1 MRRHRTP
8 SRSRTSSVVAA
19 VLATSLAA
27 AACSGG
33 GGGSLQNAG
42 NTTVA
47 PVTSAAPGDTTTPG
61 GTDTTAAPGTTAAPS
76 TTAVTPLDS
85 LPACPTDALAA
96 ADGTVEITF
105 WHAMTAELE
114 KQLTALTDEYNAG
127 QDKVK
132 VTLQNQGGYEQVIDK
147 YLQSSQGSRP
157 ELVQAPEYAVQAF
170 RDTDS
175 FVPVEACTE
184 SAGFDRS
191 VLLPSAI
198 NAYSTGG
205 VQWAMPFNV
214 SNPVL
219 FYNKKIFAAAGLD
232 PDAPPRTLDEM
243 LAASKQIVESGA
255 AKYGLVL
262 DTSFD
267 GGGGWYIEQWFA
279 KAGEFYA
286 NNDNGRSAP
295 ATEVLFDNQTG
306 VDLMT
311 YLQQGVA
318 DGWFFNVGDNVSGQD
333 AFLKLADAEEP
344 GAMTI
349 GTSAALGTVLA
360 AIAAGIA
367 PNVAAEDVSV
377 APMPG
382 PNGAAT
388 VLVGGASLWITAD
401 KGDAQAAAAWDY
413 IAYLI
418 SAQSQA
424 TWAATTGYVPIRPD
438 AADVE
443 PLATTYATD
452 PRFAVA
458 YTSLVDTPD
467 VPTAVGPLL
476 GPQREVR
483 VLTARALA
491 TVLNGGDSQQALAE
505 AAAQADAL
513 LADYASRRAAG
524 QGG

>member
-1 MRRHRTP
+1 MRRRHTA
-8 SRSRTSSVVAA
+8 RSGRSTGLVAA
-19 VLATSLAA
+19 VLVASFA
-27 AACSGG
+27 AACSSGS
-33 GGGSLQNAG
+33 GSLQNAG
-42 NTTVA
+42 NTTIA
-47 PVTSAAPGDTTTPG
+47 PATTAAPG

-76 TTAVTPLDS
+76 TTAATPLDS
-85 LPACPTDALAA
+85 LPPCPTDALAA
-96 ADGTVEITF
+96 ADSPVELTF
-105 WHAMTAELE
+105 WHGMTAELE
-114 KQLTALTDEYNAG
+114 KQLTALTDQYNAS
-127 QDKVK
+127 QSAVK

-147 YLQSSQGSRP
+147 YLQSGQGSRP
-157 ELVQAPEYAVQAF
+157 ELVQAPEYAVQSF
-170 RDTDS
+170 RDTNS
-175 FVPVEACTE
+175 FIPVEACAE

-191 VLLPSAI
+191 VLLPSAV

-232 PDAPPRTLDEM
+232 PEAPPRTLDEM

-267 GGGGWYIEQWFA
+267 GGGGWYVEQWFA

-286 NNDNGRSAP
+286 NNENGRSAP

-306 VDLMT
+306 VDLMA

-367 PNVAAEDVSV
+367 PNVAAEDLSVS
-377 APMPG
+377 PMPG
-382 PNGAAT
+382 PNGVAT

-401 KGDAQAAAAWDY
+401 KGDAQAAASWDY

-424 TWAATTGYVPIRPD
+424 TWASATGYVPIRPD
-438 AADVE
+438 AVDIE
-443 PLATTYATD
+443 PLATTYASD

-458 YTSLVDTPD
+458 YSSLVETPD

-491 TVLNGGDSQQALAE
+491 TVLNGGDPQQALAE

-513 LADYASRRAAG
+513 LADYSARQAASQAG
-524 QGG
+524 

>member
-1 MRRHRTP
+1 MRRHRITG
-8 SRSRTSSVVAA
+8 RSRTSVVAA
-19 VLATSLAA
+19 LLAVSFAA
-27 AACSGG
+27 AACSG

-42 NTTVA
+42 NTTIA
-47 PVTSAAPGDTTTPG
+47 PATTAAPGDTSAPG

-76 TTAVTPLDS
+76 TTAATPLDS
-85 LPACPTDALAA
+85 LPPCPTDALAA
-96 ADGTVEITF
+96 ADGPVEITF
-105 WHAMTAELE
+105 WHGMTAELE
-114 KQLTALTDEYNAG
+114 KQLTALTDQYNAS

-147 YLQSSQGSRP
+147 YLQSGQGSRP

-175 FVPVEACTE
+175 FIPVEACAQ

-191 VLLPSAI
+191 ALLPSAI

-219 FYNKKIFAAAGLD
+219 YYNRKIFAAAGLD

-267 GGGGWYIEQWFA
+267 GGGGWYVEQWFA

-367 PNVAAEDVSV
+367 PNVAADDVSV

-424 TWAATTGYVPIRPD
+424 TWAAATGYVPIRPD
-438 AADVE
+438 AVDVE

-467 VPTAVGPLL
+467 VPTAIGPLL

-491 TVLNGGDSQQALAE
+491 TVLNGGDAQQALTE
-505 AAAQADAL
+505 AATQADAL
-513 LADYASRRAAG
+513 LADYAAR